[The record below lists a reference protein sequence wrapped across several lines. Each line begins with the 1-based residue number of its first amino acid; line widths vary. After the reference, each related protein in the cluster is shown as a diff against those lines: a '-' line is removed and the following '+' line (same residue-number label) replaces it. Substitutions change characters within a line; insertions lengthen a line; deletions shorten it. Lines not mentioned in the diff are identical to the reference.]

1 MDLAVTTHA
10 NVKTMVN
17 ATGSLGTAAA
27 EMVGA
32 KPSAPYLATR
42 DGSVE
47 GATSVVSA

>member
-10 NVKTMVN
+10 NAKMMVN

-32 KPSAPYLATR
+32 KPSATCLATR

-47 GATSVVSA
+47 GANSVVSA